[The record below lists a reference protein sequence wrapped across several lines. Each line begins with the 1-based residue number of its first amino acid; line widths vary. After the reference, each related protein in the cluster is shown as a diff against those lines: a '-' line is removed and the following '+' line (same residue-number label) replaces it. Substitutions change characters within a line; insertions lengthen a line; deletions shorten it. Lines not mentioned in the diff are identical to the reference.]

1 MGNIKKF
8 AYYLKKSGLRRT
20 LNLVFSFIWAKLRY
34 VWFKTCAKLFA
45 NGKIKDVAEKC
56 AGKTVMVFTP
66 SVEWF
71 FLFQRAQQMAHS
83 YASQGAAVIFLTT
96 QRQYD
101 SFVAVKEVEK
111 NVFLVNENLAKR
123 VDEMCAKA
131 KKTVTCVYNIAGIP
145 VSKQYHSDVLE
156 YEYVDDISV
165 TVSGAADLS
174 AAVKVHEDIMKDA
187 DIVVATAKK
196 LYDEA
201 VTKCR
206 KVIFSPNAAD
216 CDFFSAPAEKNAK
229 YADLQEKYS
238 CVLGYYGALAS
249 WFDYDIIRAVAE
261 KKPDWCW
268 LLIGKKID
276 NDMERSK
283 IEKLPNVIYAPA
295 VPYKELPSYIACCD
309 IMTIPFVLNE
319 ITAATSPVK
328 LFEYMA
334 SGKPIITSDMNEC
347 RNYGSVHIYKDC
359 ESFIELAE
367 KSLKEAKDPEYIALL
382 RREASENTWY
392 SRAKAVLEEVQ

>member
-8 AYYLKKSGLRRT
+8 AYYLKKSGLRQT
-20 LNLVFSFIWAKLRY
+20 VSLVFSFLWAKLRY

-45 NGKIKDVAEKC
+45 SSKIADVAEKTV
-56 AGKTVMVFTP
+56 GKTVMVFTP

-71 FLFQRAQQMAHS
+71 FLFQRAQQMATS
-83 YASQGAAVIFLTT
+83 YAQQGAAVIFLTT

-101 SFVAVKEVEK
+101 SFVAVKEVSE
-111 NVFLVNENLAKR
+111 NIFLVNENLACR
-123 VDEMCAKA
+123 VNEMCRDADKI
-131 KKTVTCVYNIAGIP
+131 VTCVYNIGGIP
-145 VSKQYHSDVLE
+145 ISKQYRADVLE

-165 TVSGAADLS
+165 TVSGADDLA
-174 AAVKVHEDIMKDA
+174 AAVKVHDEIMQSA

-201 VTKCR
+201 VRKCQ

-216 CDFFSAPAEKNAK
+216 YDFFSAPAEKNPT
-229 YADLQEKYS
+229 YAHLQEKYA

-249 WFDYDIIRAVAE
+249 WFDYELVRQVAE
-261 KKPDWCW
+261 ANPDFCW

-283 IEKLPNVIYAPA
+283 IEKLPNVVYVPA
-295 VPYKELPSYIACCD
+295 VPYKELPAYIACCD
-309 IMTIPFVLNE
+309 VMTIPFVLNE

-334 SGKPIITSDMNEC
+334 AGKPIITSDMNEC
-347 RNYGSVHIYKDC
+347 RNYSSVHIYKDA
-359 ESFIELAE
+359 ESFTGLARLALIER
-367 KSLKEAKDPEYIALL
+367 SSPEYIELL
-382 RREASENTWY
+382 RKEATENTWH

>member
-1 MGNIKKF
+1 MSNIKKF
-8 AYYLKKSGLRRT
+8 AYYLKKSGLRQT
-20 LNLVFSFIWAKLRY
+20 VALVFSFIWAKLRY
-34 VWFKTCAKLFA
+34 VWFKVCAKLFA
-45 NGKIKDVAEKC
+45 GGKIKAAAAKC
-56 AGKTVMVFTP
+56 SGKTVMVFTP

-83 YASQGAAVIFLTT
+83 YAQQGAAVIFLTT

-101 SFVAVKEVEK
+101 SFIALKEVEE
-111 NVFLVNENLAKR
+111 NVFLVNENLASR
-123 VDEMCAKA
+123 VDEICAEA
-131 KKTVTCVYNIAGIP
+131 AKTVTCIYNIAGIP
-145 VSKQYHSDVLE
+145 VSKLYHSDLTE

-165 TVSGAADLS
+165 TVSGAADLD
-174 AAVKVHEDIMKDA
+174 AAVKVHEDILHSA

-201 VTKCR
+201 LTKSK

-216 CDFFSAPAEKNAK
+216 CDFFSAPAERNPR
-229 YADLQEKYS
+229 YAGLKDSYS

-261 KKPDWCW
+261 KRPDWCW

-276 NDMERSK
+276 NDMERSR
-283 IEKLPNVIYAPA
+283 IEKLPNVIYVPA
-295 VPYKELPSYIACCD
+295 VPYSELPSYIACCD

-319 ITAATSPVK
+319 ITEATSPVK

-334 SGKPIITSDMNEC
+334 SAHPIITSDMNEC
-347 RNYGSVHIYKDC
+347 RNYSSVHIYRDAA
-359 ESFIELAE
+359 SFIELAE
-367 KSLKEAKDPEYIALL
+367 KALEERKSPEYMELLRKEAT
-382 RREASENTWY
+382 ENTWH

>member
-1 MGNIKKF
+1 MSSIKKF
-8 AYYLKKSGLRRT
+8 AYYLKKSGLRQT
-20 LNLVFSFIWAKLRY
+20 LKLVFSFIWAKLRY
-34 VWFKTCAKLFA
+34 VWFKTCAKLFSRR
-45 NGKIKDVAEKC
+45 KIKAAAEKC

-71 FLFQRAQQMAHS
+71 FLFQRAQQMASS
-83 YASQGAAVIFLTT
+83 YAQQGASVIFLTT

-101 SFVAVKEVEK
+101 SFIGIKEVKE
-111 NVFLVNENLAKR
+111 NVFLVNENLAGR
-123 VDEMCAKA
+123 VDSICADAEKV
-131 KKTVTCVYNIAGIP
+131 VTCVYNIAGIP
-145 VSKQYHSDVLE
+145 VSKQYHSDLLE

-165 TVSGAADLS
+165 TVSGADDLD
-174 AAVKVHEDIMKDA
+174 AAVKVHEEIMHSA
-187 DIVVATAKK
+187 DLVVATAKK

-201 VTKCR
+201 QLKCR

-216 CDFFSAPAEKNAK
+216 YEFFSAKAEKNHEFAN
-229 YADLQEKYS
+229 LQHKYS

-249 WFDYDIIRAVAE
+249 WFDYDIVRAVAE
-261 KKPDWCW
+261 AHSDWVW

-283 IEKLPNVIYAPA
+283 IEKLPNVIYVPA

-319 ITAATSPVK
+319 ITEATSPVK

-347 RNYGSVHIYKDC
+347 RNYRSVHIYKDA
-359 ESFIELAE
+359 ESFTALAQLALIER
-367 KSLKEAKDPEYIALL
+367 SSDEYMALL
-382 RREASENTWY
+382 RQEARENTWY
-392 SRAKAVLEEVQ
+392 SRAKAVLEALQ